1 MATMASE
8 KPPADGQ
15 RPPSITSS
23 PLPLSASQEAQVR
36 ELFHTRVRRKCA
48 DEIRA
53 FAACASGRTFS
64 ISFACRTEHRA
75 MNNCMNSHATRQEED
90 AAREEWFALRLQRR
104 RRREHEARV
113 AAAQEDFM
121 HDWWGLSNDVR
132 LSQQQTKKT
141 AKKGDGGEAA

>member
-1 MATMASE
+1 MATTASE
-8 KPPADGQ
+8 KPPSSEGQ
-15 RPPSITSS
+15 RPQGMAGS

-36 ELFHTRVRRKCA
+36 ELFHTRVRNKCA
-48 DEIRA
+48 DEIR
-53 FAACASGRTFS
+53 ACASGRTFS

-75 MNNCMNSHATRQEED
+75 MNNCMNSHANRREED

-113 AAAQEDFM
+113 AAAQEEFM

-132 LSQQQTKKT
+132 LSQQQTKK
-141 AKKGDGGEAA
+141 KRGEGGGEAA